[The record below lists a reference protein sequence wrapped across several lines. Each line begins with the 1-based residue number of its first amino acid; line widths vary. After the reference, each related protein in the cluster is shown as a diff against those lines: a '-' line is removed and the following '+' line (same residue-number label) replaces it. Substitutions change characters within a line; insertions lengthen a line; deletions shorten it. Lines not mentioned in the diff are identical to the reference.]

1 MLFSEIEKEIVPNEQ
16 PVEVALCVHHQS
28 PYEHMCI
35 NCDELLCASC
45 LQEHRNHSMTPIC
58 DMVFQFYSGKLKD
71 LAGKVE
77 AKVQSWSCSQVP
89 NLADTIEFFGLRGS
103 FVDSRSPGGAF
114 ERVRQVRGKD

>member
-1 MLFSEIEKEIVPNEQ
+1 MNRRLQVVLFSEIEKETVPNEQ

-28 PYEHMCI
+28 TYEHMCI

-45 LQEHRNHSMTPIC
+45 LQEHRNHSITPIC

-77 AKVQSWSCSQVP
+77 AKVE
-89 NLADTIEFFGLRGS
+89 LLFFFKYPCRYLRAL
-103 FVDSRSPGGAF
+103 RPL
-114 ERVRQVRGKD
+114 RLVRPFPIV